1 MGMAAGSATTMA
13 VLEARVRKEQL
24 FQISLHMSHHQV
36 SSFVIY
42 PIDAYR
48 IEGTNRRS

>member
-1 MGMAAGSATTMA
+1 MGMAAGSATTM
-13 VLEARVRKEQL
+13 EARVRKEQL

-48 IEGTNRRS
+48 IEGANRRS